1 MSSRVLRPEDGVVSA
16 PIAWRPAGGP
26 TAQNNRPRPI
36 ESVAVSES
44 RLSEQE
50 AEARTKAAYSQG
62 LAAGEAAAMQRMQ
75 QKLDPVLNGLNAMIA
90 ELASSRKRVRAEA
103 EDDAVKLSIAIA
115 RRVLYRELST
125 DPEAILGLVKAA
137 FSKLNARET
146 HRLRV
151 SPSDA
156 AAIQE
161 HRAKL
166 QLPPALEIASDG
178 SLTPGSAIFETTRG
192 ELDASVDT
200 QLSEIDRGLT
210 DVLKRRK

>member
-1 MSSRVLRPEDGVVSA
+1 MSSRVLRPGDGAIGTPMVWRSA
-16 PIAWRPAGGP
+16 SGP
-26 TAQNNRPRPI
+26 TAQNSRPRPA
-36 ESVAVSES
+36 EPAPVTEA

-50 AEARTKAAYSQG
+50 AEARTRAAYNQG
-62 LAAGEAAAMQRMQ
+62 LAAGEAAALQRMQ
-75 QKLDPVLNGLNAMIA
+75 QKLDPVLSGLNAMIA

-103 EDDAVKLSIAIA
+103 EDDAVKLAIAIA
-115 RRVLYRELST
+115 RRVLYRELAT

-210 DVLKRRK
+210 DVMKRRK

>member
-1 MSSRVLRPEDGVVSA
+1 MSSRVFRPEDGPVSA
-16 PIAWRPAGGP
+16 PIVWRAAGGP
-26 TAQNNRPRPI
+26 TAQNNRPRPV

-50 AEARTKAAYSQG
+50 TEARTRAAYSQG
-62 LAAGEAAAMQRMQ
+62 LAAGEAAALQKMQ
-75 QKLDPVLNGLNAMIA
+75 QKLDPVLSGLNAMIA
-90 ELASSRKRVRAEA
+90 ELASSRKRIRAEA

-115 RRVLYRELST
+115 RRVLYRELAT

-146 HRLRV
+146 NRLRV

-156 AAIQE
+156 AAIHE

-178 SLTPGSAIFETTRG
+178 SLNPGSAIFETSRG

-210 DVLKRRK
+210 DVMKRRK